1 VTSNSA
7 DLGEFDLKGV
17 SAPLRAYELQGVGSL
32 RTRLDISRSRGFSK
46 FVGRERDTDHE
57 ARRKI
62 AGELLLLDDTF
73 QELLPILFDF
83 MGVADPTRP
92 AADSRVVKD
101 GGKNGNRRNLS
112 PV

>member
-62 AGELLLLDDTF
+62 AGELLLLDDA
-73 QELLPILFDF
+73 LPILFDF

-92 AADSRVVKD
+92 SADTRVVKD